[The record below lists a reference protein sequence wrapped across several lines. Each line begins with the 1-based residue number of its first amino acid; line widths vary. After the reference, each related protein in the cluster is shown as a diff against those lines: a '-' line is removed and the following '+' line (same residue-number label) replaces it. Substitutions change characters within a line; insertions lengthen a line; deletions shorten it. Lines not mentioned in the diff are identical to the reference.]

1 MQHADSMKVAP
12 LACCV
17 AVLAVCA
24 LGAAANSRCYPANEC
39 QYTYMDFS
47 TSSKYVYDLSSLC
60 SETDYIL
67 SDGHGHLYHANIC
80 GTASQNCL
88 PGAFVVGHE

>member
-1 MQHADSMKVAP
+1 
-12 LACCV
+12 
-17 AVLAVCA
+17 
-24 LGAAANSRCYPANEC
+24 
-39 QYTYMDFS
+39 MDFS